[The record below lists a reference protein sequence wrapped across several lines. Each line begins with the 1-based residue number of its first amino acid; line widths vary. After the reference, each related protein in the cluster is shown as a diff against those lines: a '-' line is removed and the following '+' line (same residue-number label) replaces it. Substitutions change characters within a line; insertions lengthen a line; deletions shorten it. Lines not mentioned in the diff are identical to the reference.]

1 MSSNLDS
8 QHKGVPV
15 NRTRIP
21 NVPAARAL
29 LLAGALA
36 LSAPAAVLT
45 VDAGTAAAATARPAA
60 PTAGPG
66 LFGTITAVSDNTLT
80 ISVMPTH
87 RSAKVSLTSATTYA
101 VNGKSTKTRPSL
113 KKGTQVQIVAVKGK
127 NGVYTARQ
135 VSVGRP
141 AGPGGPGGTPPG
153 AGSPPVSGTVVSASG
168 SSLVVKT
175 SVGKTTFKLTS
186 STHYLVNGKATTSRP
201 TLKAG
206 QAIHVMGASS
216 GSMRTAQLVII
227 GAMPAPPSGPPP
239 GQ

>member
-45 VDAGTAAAATARPAA
+45 VDART
-60 PTAGPG
+60 
-66 LFGTITAVSDNTLT
+66 
-80 ISVMPTH
+80 
-87 RSAKVSLTSATTYA
+87 
-101 VNGKSTKTRPSL
+101 
-113 KKGTQVQIVAVKGK
+113 
-127 NGVYTARQ
+127 
-135 VSVGRP
+135 
-141 AGPGGPGGTPPG
+141 
-153 AGSPPVSGTVVSASG
+153 VSGTVVSASG